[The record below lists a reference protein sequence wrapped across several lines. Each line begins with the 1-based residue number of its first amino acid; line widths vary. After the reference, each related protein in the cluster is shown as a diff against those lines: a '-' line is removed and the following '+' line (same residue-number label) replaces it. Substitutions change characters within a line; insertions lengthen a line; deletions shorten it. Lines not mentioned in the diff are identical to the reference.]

1 MKENKQE
8 MDQSLSTKATK
19 LLEKEV
25 KKTSKNQVFFICCCF
40 RKSVIYLLSVFVIS
54 SSCTKHQIN
63 VKNGWAISKKK
74 TRLKVSIYH
83 KQNINLDKKDSL
95 NNMDNLDK
103 LGQFGR
109 IE

>member
-1 MKENKQE
+1 MAGPYQ
-8 MDQSLSTKATK
+8 
-19 LLEKEV
+19 
-25 KKTSKNQVFFICCCF
+25 
-40 RKSVIYLLSVFVIS
+40 
-54 SSCTKHQIN
+54 
-63 VKNGWAISKKK
+63 KKK